1 MSQNLASDQGLHC
14 VHLLKEFLFN
24 IVITQINQTPCYCK
38 ENSPKSCG
46 SPHDVNGLRVN
57 WKVIASVV
65 LFLCLLQ
72 ELNELL
78 EESKLSGVP
87 LLVYANKQDLMNS
100 ASAAEVSE
108 GLNLNGIRDRVWQI
122 QPCSA
127 TEQEGVRVSNN
138 PIFYL
143 VGGRRLNYLLLF

>member
-1 MSQNLASDQGLHC
+1 M
-14 VHLLKEFLFN
+14 
-24 IVITQINQTPCYCK
+24 
-38 ENSPKSCG
+38 
-46 SPHDVNGLRVN
+46 
-57 WKVIASVV
+57 V

-138 PIFYL
+138 PIFSL
-143 VGGRRLNYLLLF
+143 VRGRRLNYLLLF